1 MMLGIIIIV
10 SGFGEQLNNIKC
22 CASSVVVGSVA
33 FSDFEMLY
41 EQVRPYRLS
50 LAVSHFSNPRSMLHR
65 QASSSQFR
73 FEIFLIMNS
82 SIASR
87 DAPNIHSSG
96 IVDINISA
104 DFLMLGRRL
113 RAINE

>member
-1 MMLGIIIIV
+1 MMLGIFIIV

-50 LAVSHFSNPRSMLHR
+50 LSSVPFLEPPLHAPSASIQFPVSF
-65 QASSSQFR
+65 
-73 FEIFLIMNS
+73 
-82 SIASR
+82 
-87 DAPNIHSSG
+87 
-96 IVDINISA
+96 
-104 DFLMLGRRL
+104 
-113 RAINE
+113 